1 MIPTK
6 EFRKG
11 TTKILYKDEP
21 WLVTDFQHVK
31 PGKGGAFLKTK
42 LKNLITGLT
51 LEVTFRA
58 EEKLPS
64 PDVTYSK
71 IQYAYADSGIYNF
84 MDQESYEQLSFS
96 ADQLGNTVKYLKEG
110 VVYQVAFFQGKAI
123 SVDAPNHME
132 LKVKE
137 TVPGVKGNTAQGGSK
152 QATLETGLVV
162 MVPLFV
168 NEGDT
173 LKIDTR
179 EDLYIE
185 RM

>member
-6 EFRKG
+6 EFRKNL
-11 TTKILYKDEP
+11 TKILYKDEP

-58 EEKLPS
+58 EEKLEA
-64 PDVTYSK
+64 PDLSYSK
-71 IQYAYADSGIYNF
+71 MQYAYSDNGIYNF
-84 MDQESYEQLSFS
+84 IDQESYEQLSFS
-96 ADQLGNTVKYLKEG
+96 VDQLGNTVKYIKEG
-110 VVYQVAFFQGKAI
+110 VIYQVDFFKGKAI
-123 SVDAPNHME
+123 SVQAPNHME

-152 QATLETGLVV
+152 QATLETGLII
-162 MVPLFV
+162 MVPLFI